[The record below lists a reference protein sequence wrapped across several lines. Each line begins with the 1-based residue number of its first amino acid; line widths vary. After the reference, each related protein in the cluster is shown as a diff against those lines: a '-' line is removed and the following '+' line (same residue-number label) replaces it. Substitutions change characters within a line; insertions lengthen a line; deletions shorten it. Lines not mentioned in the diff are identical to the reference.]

1 MSDRQDDQIEA
12 LIREIAQKHGIVVGR
27 DDPILILQTINNRL
41 MQDSAKAQQTQL
53 EKLKEELEALAQRW
67 SLDAKEKAERI
78 LNASLT
84 AGKQAM
90 GQLMEEGT
98 KATARLLAEET
109 EALLT
114 RLGQPVRDA
123 HRLAVFNTV
132 ASCMTLL
139 ATAIALWV
147 ALR

>member
-1 MSDRQDDQIEA
+1 M
-12 LIREIAQKHGIVVGR
+12 
-27 DDPILILQTINNRL
+27 
-41 MQDSAKAQQTQL
+41 
-53 EKLKEELEALAQRW
+53 AQRW

-90 GQLMEEGT
+90 GQLMDEGT

-114 RLGQPVRDA
+114 RLGEPVRDA

-139 ATAIALWV
+139 AAAIALWV